1 MHVAKRI
8 LVALDRSPDSEAVLP
23 IVADI
28 ARSAGSTVRL
38 LNVQPVPAAV
48 VAEYGRV
55 VAYQDQEMERVEASS
70 ELYLEGAEAT
80 LHGVPAE
87 RIVRFG
93 KPAEEILTEAEAW
106 DADLIVMGTPP
117 ARGWLPWR
125 GGGVTRQVSRRAPVP
140 VLVHQSPAAGGRG

>member
-8 LVALDRSPDSEAVLP
+8 LVALDRTPESEAVLP

-38 LNVQPVPAAV
+38 LNVQPLPEAV

-55 VAYQDQEMERVEASS
+55 VAYQDQEMERVEASG

-87 RIVRFG
+87 RVVRFG
-93 KPAEEILTEAEAW
+93 KPAEEILTEADAW
-106 DADLIVMGTPP
+106 DADLIVMAAPTP
-117 ARGWLPWR
+117 GWLPW
-125 GGGVTRQVSRRAPVP
+125 GGGRVTRQVSRRAPVP
-140 VLVHQSPAAGGRG
+140 VLVQQSPVAGGQR

>member
-1 MHVAKRI
+1 MNVAKRI
-8 LVALDRSPDSEAVLP
+8 LVALDRSPESEAVLP

-38 LNVQPVPAAV
+38 LNVQAVPEAV

-55 VAYQDQEMERVEASS
+55 VAYQDQEMERVEASG

-87 RIVRFG
+87 RVVRFG
-93 KPAEEILTEAEAW
+93 KPAEEILVEADTW
-106 DADLIVMGTPP
+106 DADLIVMATP

-125 GGGVTRQVSRRAPVP
+125 GGRVTREVLRRAPVP
-140 VLVHQSPAAGGRG
+140 VLVHQSPAAGGQR

>member
-1 MHVAKRI
+1 MAKRI
-8 LVALDRSPDSEAVLP
+8 LVALDRTPESEAVLP

-38 LNVQPVPAAV
+38 LNVQPVPEAV

-55 VAYQDQEMERVEASS
+55 VAYQDQEMERVEASG

-87 RIVRFG
+87 RVVRFG
-93 KPAEEILTEAEAW
+93 KPAEEILTEADAW
-106 DADLIVMGTPP
+106 DADLIVMATPAP
-117 ARGWLPWR
+117 GWLPWR
-125 GGGVTRQVSRRAPVP
+125 GGRVTRAVSRRAPVP
-140 VLVHQSPAAGGRG
+140 VLVHRSPAAGGQR